1 MKNLLKKC
9 FSILAMTSLLTS
21 QIYVSGLADDTTTS
35 AAYTIKN
42 DLDADGNWIYRELVP
57 DIGCETTNGFLKIG
71 DKRTGS
77 TMQDADIVLSNN
89 NPHGGNYSIKRTM
102 RINPEIAFSLTA
114 DLQTYTDSDPNE
126 YVISAW
132 LRTDCPTGTT
142 AFVVPSHKIPA
153 QTTFEKGTG
162 ENSAG
167 FYVGNTWQYFSK
179 KVRKIS
185 TVTATSVGF
194 RFHGNALTAANAIYD
209 DKGSPAEY
217 IQTLYID
224 DWSMRLCVPDS
235 FPKTKRLSVD
245 YNKEAQT
252 LTYKFNLDIDPRT
265 VRTENIEVN
274 GVRGDAFI
282 ESAILK
288 TTNEETREH
297 TLTLK
302 LQNLEKENIITVKL
316 ADIKDAWGRD
326 VSGNAP
332 FIINNYP
339 EGQYTIYDDLDD
351 GGLWKYRE
359 LVPNVGCET
368 KDGFAAVG
376 KPSPADST
384 IQDAD
389 IVLSTDKHSGNYS
402 IKRTMRQNSG
412 IGFVVPKEAV
422 VAGEPYI
429 VSAYLKT
436 GTEKGGYDKP
446 IGVKL
451 HNEEKDGGFDAAIAG
466 GRLSFDVTTD
476 WNYHS
481 TKLKFKKA
489 FTKDTNRVYLLWNGL
504 TLTTGGV
511 QDSSGSKAETV
522 QTLYVDDWSFRKI
535 PTFDVYQTG
544 AYVDNTS
551 AEPSVKFVFDKDI
564 DSRSV
569 DISNV
574 TIDGAATDKVKSFT
588 VVTDEITRESVLTL
602 NLNGEIPRN
611 SSVSISN
618 LKDAW
623 GRDIKNT
630 FGTGLS
636 LGTAK
641 ITAADGTEITEETTL
656 GAGEY
661 TYTVSGITNGTANT
675 ADISAILALFDS
687 DKKFVKAALDSKS
700 FAMGSTG
707 GELCAKLTV
716 SENAAGCTLRSFIW
730 NTKTLTP
737 YTNR

>member
-35 AAYTIKN
+35 AAYTINN

-57 DIGCETTNGFLKIG
+57 DIECETTNGFLKIG
-71 DKRTGS
+71 KKTPGS
-77 TMQDADIVLSNN
+77 TMQDDDIVLSNT

-102 RINPEIAFSLTA
+102 RTNPGIAFTPTA
-114 DLQTYTDSDPNE
+114 ALKTYTQDEPNE

-132 LRTDCPTGTT
+132 MRTECGGGQTVK
-142 AFVVPSHKIPA
+142 VVPGYTIPA
-153 QTTFEKGTG
+153 QTPFGKGTG
-162 ENSAG
+162 ESSIG
-167 FYVGNTWQYFSK
+167 FEVKNTWQYFSK
-179 KVRKIS
+179 KVQKKES
-185 TVTATSVGF
+185 DAANSVGF
-194 RFHGNALTAANAIYD
+194 WFYGNTLTAANAVYD
-209 DKGSPAEY
+209 TTGTESKY

-224 DWSMRLCVPDS
+224 DWSMRLCVPYD
-235 FPKTKRLSVD
+235 FPETKRLSVD
-245 YNKEAQT
+245 YNEESQT

-265 VRTENIEVN
+265 VRKENIDVN
-274 GVRGDAFI
+274 GVRGGTYI

-302 LQNLEKENIITVKL
+302 LQNFEKENIITVKL

-402 IKRTMRQNSG
+402 IKRTMRQNMG

-422 VAGEPYI
+422 VAGDPYI

-446 IGVKL
+446 ITVSIN
-451 HNEEKDGGFDAAIAG
+451 NEEGGFVAAIAG
-466 GRLSFDVTTD
+466 GRSSFDVTTD
-476 WNYHS
+476 WKYHS
-481 TKLKFKKA
+481 TTLKFNSA
-489 FTKDTNRVYLLWNGL
+489 FTKDTNQVFLLWNTL

-511 QDSSGSKAETV
+511 QDSSVSTATPV

-574 TIDGAATDKVKSFT
+574 MIDGAATDKVKSFT

-611 SSVSISN
+611 SSVSISH

-641 ITAADGTEITEETTL
+641 ITAADGTEIMEETPL